1 MQRHARRPGDGAS
14 RHGFMDAARKVSAIP
29 GIRIF
34 TERRRHLQVEKERAG
49 LPFHSA
55 SRGKIIVT

>member
-1 MQRHARRPGDGAS
+1 
-14 RHGFMDAARKVSAIP
+14 VSAIP

-34 TERRRHLQVEKERAG
+34 TERRRHLQVEKERAR
-49 LPFHSA
+49 LPFDTA